1 MKIITA
7 QDLHVNRPTLHI
19 KYFRKNTSPF
29 LKKKKKRGKNTSP
42 NFQAQAVC
50 LTLMPS
56 SQTLGHLSPTDLRVC
71 LWLLAMHTKKEK
83 AHVHDL

>member
-29 LKKKKKRGKNTSP
+29 LKKKKKEERILHQIFKLRL
-42 NFQAQAVC
+42 C

-83 AHVHDL
+83 AHVHVL

>member
-19 KYFRKNTSPF
+19 KYFRK
-29 LKKKKKRGKNTSP
+29 KTSP